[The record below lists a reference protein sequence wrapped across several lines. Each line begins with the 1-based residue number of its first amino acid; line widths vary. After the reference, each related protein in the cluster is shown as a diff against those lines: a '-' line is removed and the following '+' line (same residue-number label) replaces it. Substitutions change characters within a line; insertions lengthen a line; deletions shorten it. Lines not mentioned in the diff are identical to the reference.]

1 MTYSPSY
8 QPSGYYQPSI
18 LELARQGNFRAIAY
32 WINSILG
39 PQGIYVQTDMGRAGC
54 LNVMVNFP
62 RTRHPQACIKSRQ
75 RLVRHICYRLWT
87 LNSKAI
93 RDVRIMA
100 RVTGQREILWRQS
113 VRISSPANTGQ
124 ALRRKK
130 PLAKSRSVKQERFQ
144 LLRSFLVGRL
154 AIAGFLFCY
163 WVIYLEATGQQ
174 SAEQQPV
181 ATAPAQEQVQNA
193 SQATSQGQE
202 KTAIAHTRPQP
213 QNLVFTVPTQFQ
225 GQIIHEATPPANAE
239 KVVAL
244 TFDDGPWKGT
254 TQQVLDILKQNS
266 IKATFYFVGQAIQEN
281 PEMAKKV
288 VEEGHAVGNHT
299 WQHLMDDM
307 DAATAAQELGNAARL
322 IYEATGGVRTYLM
335 RPPGGNLTGEL
346 ANYAKQQGYMV
357 TMWSADSHDYY
368 VSAPLIVDNVLSN
381 VKPGGIVLMH
391 DGGGDRSATVEA
403 LPQIIS
409 TLQRQGYKFVTV
421 PELMELQAKWAAQQ
435 PLTPVPGAETTPAIP
450 STDSQ
455 VSPTYPSPGEQPTV
469 EPPPTAQPPAAETP
483 PAVETQP
490 TTIPSAPAF
499 TAPSTPGAEIPAAPP
514 LTQENGTTPA
524 HPSPLMQDAG
534 VMPVEPVTETAN
546 AFHVP

>member
-1 MTYSPSY
+1 
-8 QPSGYYQPSI
+8 
-18 LELARQGNFRAIAY
+18 
-32 WINSILG
+32 
-39 PQGIYVQTDMGRAGC
+39 
-54 LNVMVNFP
+54 
-62 RTRHPQACIKSRQ
+62 
-75 RLVRHICYRLWT
+75 
-87 LNSKAI
+87 
-93 RDVRIMA
+93 MA

-113 VRISSPANTGQ
+113 IRISTPANTGQ

-130 PLAKSRSVKQERFQ
+130 PLSAKARNVKQERFQ

-163 WVIYLEATGQQ
+163 WIIYLEATGQQ
-174 SAEQQPV
+174 TAEQPSV
-181 ATAPAQEQVQNA
+181 AVTPAPEQVQNVNQTTA
-193 SQATSQGQE
+193 QTSE
-202 KTAIAHTRPQP
+202 KTAIAHTRQQP
-213 QNLVFTVPTQFQ
+213 QNLVFTVPPQFQ

-244 TFDDGPWKGT
+244 TFDDGPWKQT

-299 WQHLMDDM
+299 WQHLMDNM

-368 VSAPLIVDNVLSN
+368 VSAPLIVDNVLTN

-403 LPQIIS
+403 LPQVIS
-409 TLQRQGYKFVTV
+409 ALQRQGYKFVTI

-435 PLTPVPGAETTPAIP
+435 PPTPNPGAEATPANP
-450 STDSQ
+450 AADSA
-455 VSPTYPSPGEQPTV
+455 YPSNPSPMEQPSV
-469 EPPPTAQPPAAETP
+469 QPPPTVQPPAASDSQP
-483 PAVETQP
+483 AVGNPSAVETQP
-490 TTIPSAPAF
+490 TIPSAPAF
-499 TAPSTPGAEIPAAPP
+499 TTPSAPGTEIPAAPP

-534 VMPVEPVTETAN
+534 TMPVEPVSETAN
-546 AFHVP
+546 AFHAP